1 MSKKTALAGGAAL
14 AAVLSCL
21 SAGGVIPPTSAQ
33 ALASVTPS
41 QRVIVVMRD
50 QHAGLLPRA
59 ESARRADALDHD
71 QLPLVRALKD
81 SGAKNLHRLSAVNA
95 VAATVSPAERSRLAA
110 DPAVAS
116 VVPDRWIPA
125 PRRAASAA
133 EAAPRAAAASGL
145 CPADPARPLVE
156 PEALHLTRADAAQRL
171 ATGKGVKVAFFSDGI
186 DVANPEFVR
195 PDGSHVISAVRDFT
209 GDGTQDHTDG
219 GEAFGDAGA
228 IAAQGARTYDL
239 ATELPHSGLPKG
251 CTFRIRGFAPDA
263 DLVALKVWGEHS
275 GGWLSQMARAIDD
288 AVWNVKADVI
298 NVSTDYGALPDT
310 AADPLR
316 LAIRA
321 AVAAGV
327 TVVHASGDSGTSG
340 TISAPASDPD
350 AITVGGTNSFRLLA
364 QAYGYPAY
372 TSGDIAAL
380 SSGGTTQGGKLVDLV
395 APAQAGMAPCTV
407 DPHYTGC
414 TSDTLVWGGTSQA
427 GPFVA
432 GAAALVIEAYEH
444 AHGGARPAP
453 GLVKRLLTGTATDLD
468 SPADEQGAG
477 LLDTEAAVRAAQ
489 GDGGLVPSVSQVNVT
504 GTGGGVQAA
513 TVSLTNTGSQARQ
526 VTMTSRAVGAETFR
540 TDRTAT
546 VGDPLDTGA
555 PEGAL
560 AAAPVTFDVPSGTP
574 LLDAEMVWPG
584 TKDSGTLSLFLV
596 DPEGRLTQMSYDYDG
611 YGNYTDY
618 QHVGVHHPVAGT
630 WTAKVVWNNGRAHLA
645 DPPIKPGS
653 YRGPVKLRFTG
664 HAFASAGVPQRTRT
678 IAPGATA
685 DFDVQV
691 PLPAEAGD
699 APASLQFD
707 AADGT
712 HLSVPVARR
721 TLLGDSF
728 TTTVT
733 GGVGRL
739 VGQVTGY
746 DLDVPAGHRDLS
758 VDLAAQDP
766 GTTLAFYLVDP
777 QGQIAASDT
786 NLTGTDGKTPTGVA
800 SLTAV
805 SPAAGR
811 WRVLVVLPNPVSG
824 KDFADQVTGHV
835 RYDTVDVTASG
846 LPAEQAHRL
855 ARGAKQEVTVR
866 VRNTGPAGRYLFLD
880 PRLAT
885 DTDLA
890 LTPTGGSA
898 TAQLPFP
905 DSATWRVPRHTSV
918 LTAVGTA
925 DSPVDLEMAHT
936 TVAPDVVGFARA
948 GNTVTASLSAAGVT
962 PGDWYTELTPAGPFG
977 AAPAPTGTGHVTL
990 TARTKSFD
998 TAVSSTTGDFWQP
1011 GSTVTPVFVA
1021 AGGSVT
1027 LTATVT
1033 PSAPVGAVVRGTL
1046 YVETYTPASGE
1057 KTGSVLAGIPYAYTV
1072 G

>member
-1 MSKKTALAGGAAL
+1 MSTKRAFAAGAVV

-21 SAGGVIPPTSAQ
+21 TAAGETPPTP
-33 ALASVTPS
+33 ASTTPT
-41 QRVIVVMRD
+41 QRVVVVMRD
-50 QHAGLLPRA
+50 QHPSLLPRA
-59 ESARRADALDHD
+59 RATQHAHALDHD
-71 QLPLVRALKD
+71 QLPLVHALRD
-81 SGAKNLHRLSAVNA
+81 SGATRLQRLNTVNA

-110 DPAVAS
+110 DPAVAA

-125 PRRAASAA
+125 PRRTANAASASPTA
-133 EAAPRAAAASGL
+133 TPASGL
-145 CPADPARPLVE
+145 CPADPATPLVE
-156 PEALHLTRADAAQRL
+156 PEALHLTKADSAQRL
-171 ATGKGVKVAFFSDGI
+171 ATGKGVKVAFFSEGV
-186 DVANPEFVR
+186 DVDNPEFVR

-209 GDGTQDHTDG
+209 GDGTADHTDG

-288 AVWNVKADVI
+288 AVWNEKADVI

-310 AADPLR
+310 PDDPLR

-327 TVVHASGDSGTSG
+327 TVVHGSGDSGTSG
-340 TISAPASDPD
+340 TIGAPASDPGT
-350 AITVGGTNSFRLLA
+350 ITVGGTNSFRLIA
-364 QAYGYPAY
+364 QAYGYPKY
-372 TSGDIAAL
+372 TSNDIAAL

-395 APAQAGMAPCTV
+395 APAQAGMAPCTA

-414 TSDTLVWGGTSQA
+414 TGDTLVWGGTSQA
-427 GPFVA
+427 APFVA

-444 AHGGARPAP
+444 AHGGTRPAP
-453 GLVKRLLTGTATDLD
+453 ALVKRILTGTATDLD

-489 GDGGLVPSVSQVNVT
+489 GDGGLLPSASQVDVT
-504 GTGGGVQAA
+504 GAPGTAHD
-513 TVSLTNTGSQARQ
+513 TTLSLTNTGSRSRQ
-526 VTMTSRAVGAETFR
+526 VTMASRAVGAETFR
-540 TDRTAT
+540 TDRTTT
-546 VGDPLDTGA
+546 VGDPQDTGA

-560 AAAPVTFDVPSGTP
+560 AAPAVTFDVPSGTP
-574 LLDAEMVWPG
+574 LLDARSVWPG
-584 TKDSGTLSLFLV
+584 TGDSGTLALFLV

-611 YGNYTDY
+611 YGSYTNY
-618 QHVGVHHPVAGT
+618 QHVDVHHPVAGT

-653 YRGPVKLRFTG
+653 YRGPVRLRFTG
-664 HAFASAGVPQRTRT
+664 HGFSSAGVPEVTRT

-685 DFDVQV
+685 DFGVHV

-712 HLSVPVARR
+712 HLSVPLARR
-721 TLLGDSF
+721 TLLGDTF
-728 TTTVT
+728 TATVT
-733 GGVGRL
+733 GGVGR
-739 VGQVTGY
+739 VFGQVLGY
-746 DLDVPAGHRDLS
+746 DLDVPAGHRSLS

-766 GTTLAFYLVDP
+766 DTTLAYYLVDP
-777 QGQIAASDT
+777 EGQIAASDT
-786 NLTGTDGKTPTGVA
+786 NLTGTDGTTPTTAA
-800 SLTAV
+800 SLTAD

-811 WRVLVVLPNPVSG
+811 WRLLVVLPNPVSG
-824 KDFADQVTGHV
+824 KDFTDRVTGHV
-835 RYDTVDVTASG
+835 RYDTTDITASG
-846 LPAEQAHRL
+846 LPGDQAQEL
-855 ARGAKQEVTVR
+855 ARGAAREVTVQ

-890 LTPTGGSA
+890 LTPTSGSA

-905 DSATWRVPRHTSV
+905 DPANWRVPRHTST

-925 DSPVDLEMAHT
+925 DSPVDLETAHT
-936 TVAPDVVGFARA
+936 TVAPDLVGFARS
-948 GNTVTASLSAAGVT
+948 GDTVTASLSAAEVT

-977 AAPAPTGTGHVTL
+977 TAPAPEGTGHVTL

-998 TAVSSTTGDFWQP
+998 PAVTSATGDLWLP

-1021 AGGSVT
+1021 AGGTVT
-1027 LTATVT
+1027 LKATLKPTAPAGTV
-1033 PSAPVGAVVRGTL
+1033 VHGTL
-1046 YVETYTPASGE
+1046 YVETYTPAFAE
-1057 KTGSVLAGIPYAYTV
+1057 RTGSVLTGIPYTYTV